1 MQTVKSQL
9 LFVYGTLRPELVGHA
24 TTAAPVDLVKRLT
37 AAGEATVPGLLFDL
51 GAYPGFV
58 PATSGREHH
67 HDRLQPASLVVGDLL
82 EVSEQQLAT
91 FDAYEECGGQD
102 PLYRR
107 ERTTATR
114 RRDGSRVECWIY
126 RYCREITGRQV
137 IASGDYAQHLADG

>member
-9 LFVYGTLRPELVGHA
+9 LFVYGTLRPQLVGRV
-24 TTAAPVDLVKRLT
+24 TTAAPAGLVKRLT
-37 AAGEATVPGLLFDL
+37 AVGEATVPGLLIDL

-58 PATSGREHH
+58 PATSGREHRPEH
-67 HDRLQPASLVVGDLL
+67 QQSAPLVAGDLL
-82 EVSEQQLAT
+82 EVDERQLAT

-126 RYCREITGRQV
+126 RYCRDITGRQV
-137 IASGDYAQHLADG
+137 IASGDYAQHLADH